1 MKNELAIM
9 TDDVL
14 SRVKTD
20 VEFEVNTKAE
30 WRFCC
35 GVFTDYVLRHTEY
48 SEKTKRG
55 MRDNIA
61 HMKSDKVLLQ
71 KMISLFK
78 KEYANMMNLNEYVD
92 RLVAAIVNFPI
103 EENIVDDKH
112 IDEERAFIRGLLIYP
127 NEWYKD
133 DEDIEEDTE
142 EISFQK
148 VFLMSNMNMRQ
159 FSEYFEI
166 PYRTVQDWKRGVS
179 KCPEYLLN
187 LIQYKLEKE
196 EIID

>member
-20 VEFEVNTKAE
+20 MEFEVNTKAE

-35 GVFTDYVLRHTEY
+35 GVFTDYVLRHAEY

-78 KEYANMMNLNEYVD
+78 KEYANMMNPNEYVD

-148 VFLMSNMNMRQ
+148 VFSMSNMNMRQ

-187 LIQYKLEKE
+187 LIQYKLKKE
-196 EIID
+196 ELID